1 MAKSN
6 RELLHDTFVEEV
18 MKMNKKRR
26 PKEMFENHSKLSK
39 DGKVYMKEGSG
50 GLVRAAQKKSISDES
65 ITKKDTKNKFNR
77 DRGRTVEGYSALV
90 IADNVARYVLG
101 GLGYEQANP
110 KEALK
115 HLNEILDDVVEADVK
130 NPIDYKRKYDDLVKK
145 LAKPIE
151 ECIRKYSKV
160 DWLGSRRGY

>member
-6 RELLHDTFVEEV
+6 RDLLHDTFVQEV
-18 MKMNKKRR
+18 MKMNKKREQR
-26 PKEMFENHSKLSK
+26 QMFENEGKPSK

-50 GLVRAAQKKSISDES
+50 GLIRAAQKKSISDES
-65 ITKKDTKNKFNR
+65 ATKKYTKNKFNSE
-77 DRGRTVEGYSALV
+77 RGRTVEGYSALV
-90 IADNVARYVLG
+90 LADNMARYILG
-101 GLGYEQANP
+101 GLGYEEAKP

-115 HLNEILDDVVEADVK
+115 HLSEILDDIVEKDVK
-130 NPIDYKRKYDDLVKK
+130 NPIDYKRKYDELCKK

-151 ECIRKYSKV
+151 ECLRKYSKV

>member
-6 RELLHDTFVEEV
+6 RETLHDAFVEEV
-18 MKMNKKRR
+18 IKMTKKRQQ
-26 PKEMFENHSKLSK
+26 KEMFENPSKLSK
-39 DGKVYMKEGSG
+39 DGKIYMKEGSG

-90 IADNVARYVLG
+90 IAEDMARYILG

-110 KEALK
+110 EEALK
-115 HLNEILDDVVEADVK
+115 HLNEILEDVVDKDVK
-130 NPIDYKRKYDDLVKK
+130 NPNDYKSKHQDLVNK
-145 LAKPIE
+145 LLKPIE
-151 ECIRKYSKV
+151 ECFRKYSKV
-160 DWLGSRRGY
+160 DWVGSRRGY